1 MDTTNVK
8 VWAPGPALDARIFK
22 HGALPSRKLLRMPS
36 SPALVLVT
44 ATTSLR
50 DGEACSREVEA
61 YKRALLDVGLF
72 PAVLPPVEPA
82 LAVAALDAAAGLV
95 LTGAGGEDVDPQ
107 SYDEP
112 LHPATGLTNAAR
124 DAYEIALFRAAA
136 ERHLPTLAL
145 CRGIQIANVAVGGS
159 LLQDIPSQRPVN
171 SHPTSGSRSER
182 VHAVDLESDSR
193 LREILGADRVTVNSF
208 HHQAIARV
216 ASSIRVV
223 GTSPDGIVEAIEW
236 RDPTWWMVG
245 VQWHPEDLLAT
256 HEDWDRRLFAA
267 FSEEVSRRGGSAS
280 LAG

>member
-1 MDTTNVK
+1 M
-8 VWAPGPALDARIFK
+8 FK

-95 LTGAGGEDVDPQ
+95 LTGAGGEDVDPR
-107 SYDEP
+107 SYDEL

-171 SHPTSGSRSER
+171 FHPTSGTRSER

-280 LAG
+280 FAG